1 MTGNKTNVETGWA
14 WFEPPAAPSG
24 VAEDVDQD
32 LAPDLAPDL
41 AKTFARCFRGR
52 DGERALAHLRA
63 ITLER
68 AMGPGVSDAMLR
80 HAEGQRQ
87 LYAYMAALVARGRG
101 LPDSQ

>member
-1 MTGNKTNVETGWA
+1 MTGNKTNEATGWA
-14 WFEPPAAPSG
+14 WFDPPADPPGA
-24 VAEDVDQD
+24 DQSSQD
-32 LAPDLAPDL
+32 PALQLAPELAPDL
-41 AKTFARCFRGR
+41 AKAFARCFRGG

-101 LPDSQ
+101 